1 MESLSKFYLFL
12 MNDMNIDI
20 NSFNEHEP
28 SAYYRPNMVIG
39 TKNTRKKGLS
49 LYSSSVLQERKLCKQ
64 IIPVESNEC
73 YKQR

>member
-39 TKNTRKKGLS
+39 TKNTRKKGS
-49 LYSSSVLQERKLCKQ
+49 PCTQVQSYRR
-64 IIPVESNEC
+64 ESYVN
-73 YKQR
+73 K